1 MKPIIPRLL
10 ARLAA
15 AAACAMSLQAQ
26 AAPAP
31 AKCTFSRVAKLPLRY
46 TSPSLMITTAGSING
61 TPAELLV
68 DTGAYQTFFTRTGT
82 ERRNMPLRRTG
93 QFAFGIGGSTPIFET
108 RYTDFSAGFAR
119 APKGFMPVLG
129 DFGFTPSFD
138 GLLGSTFLLQADLE
152 ISLASKE
159 ITFFHTEHC
168 ADTYLGYWGDNVI
181 DIPFKPH
188 DELGLNPHFTVRV
201 NGKEMEAIIDTG
213 AATSSI
219 LRDAAKAAGI
229 AVDLPGLASHHSA
242 GAGARKAAS
251 WVVSARTFQIGSE
264 TVQNAELAVIDAR
277 YHDVD
282 VILGADF
289 LRAHRVLF
297 AMSQQRL
304 YFSYVGGEPFGQ
316 RRKLEPWIQAEA
328 DAGNA
333 DAQFVLSEAYRRGKL
348 VPRDD
353 TLAASWLEKAALGG
367 SPYALLSSGGAL
379 MQRGD
384 AAAAAIRLRAA
395 LDQLPAERQGALWLY
410 LARVRT
416 GQPELARQELAATFA
431 RSESDEWPKPIAD
444 FYLGKLTLE
453 KLLAQAPADSAKGRK
468 RHCQTVASVA
478 VWLLAHGQPD
488 QVKALAAGSAAVC
501 DSGEQAQDTD

>member
-1 MKPIIPRLL
+1 MKPTNFCLP

-15 AAACAMSLQAQ
+15 LVACALSLQAQ
-26 AAPAP
+26 AASAP
-31 AKCTFSRVAKLPLRY
+31 AACKFVPVAKLPLRY

-93 QFAFGIGGSTPIFET
+93 KFAFGVGGSSPIFET

-119 APKGFMPVLG
+119 VSKGFMPVLG

-138 GLLGSTFLLQADLE
+138 GLLGSTFLLQTDLE

-168 ADTYLGYWGDNVI
+168 DDTYLGYWGANVI

-188 DELGLNPHFTVRV
+188 DELGLNPHFTVLV
-201 NGKEMEAIIDTG
+201 NGKEMEAFIDTG

-229 AVDLPGLASHHSA
+229 EVELPDLPSHHST
-242 GAGARKAAS
+242 GVGTRKAPT
-251 WVVSARTFQIGSE
+251 WMVTARTFQIGAE
-264 TVQNAELAVIDAR
+264 TVQNAELAVVDMR
-277 YHDVD
+277 NHGVD

-316 RRKLEPWIQAEA
+316 RRKLEPWIKAEA

-333 DAQFVLSEAYRRGKL
+333 DAQYVLAETYSSGKL
-348 VPRDD
+348 VPRDGK
-353 TLAASWLEKAALGG
+353 LAAGWLDKAVAGG
-367 SPYALLSSGGAL
+367 SPYALLSSGFEL

-384 AAAAAIRLRAA
+384 APAAASRLRAA
-395 LDQLPAERQGALWLY
+395 LDLLPAERQGALWLY
-410 LARVRT
+410 LARVRA
-416 GQPELARQELAATFA
+416 GQPDLAAQELAATFA
-431 RSESDEWPKPIAD
+431 RGESDEWPKPIAD
-444 FYLGKLTLE
+444 FYLGKLTLD
-453 KLLAQAPADSAKGRK
+453 KLLAQAPDDGAKGRT

-478 VWLLAHGQPD
+478 LWQMAHGQAD
-488 QVKALAAGSAAVC
+488 QGKALAARSAATC
-501 DSGEQAQDTD
+501 DRGN

>member
-1 MKPIIPRLL
+1 
-10 ARLAA
+10 
-15 AAACAMSLQAQ
+15 
-26 AAPAP
+26 
-31 AKCTFSRVAKLPLRY
+31 
-46 TSPSLMITTAGSING
+46 MITTPGSING

-82 ERRNMPLRRTG
+82 ERRNMPLRRTS
-93 QFAFGIGGSTPIFET
+93 QVAFGVGGSSPIFET

-119 APKGFMPVLG
+119 APKGIMPVLG

-138 GLLGSTFLLQADLE
+138 GLLGSTFLLQTDVE

-159 ITFFHTEHC
+159 ITFFHTENC

-229 AVDLPGLASHHSA
+229 AVDQPGLATHRSA

-251 WVVSARTFQIGSE
+251 WVVSTKTFQIGGE
-264 TVQNAELAVIDAR
+264 TVQNAELAVVDSR
-277 YHDVD
+277 NYGVD

-289 LRAHRVLF
+289 LRSHRVLF

-304 YFSYVGGEPFGQ
+304 YFSYIGGEPFGQ

-333 DAQFVLSEAYRRGKL
+333 DAQFVLSEAYRRGKQ

-353 TLAASWLEKAALGG
+353 TLAASWLEKAVAGG

-379 MQRGD
+379 LQRGEF
-384 AAAAAIRLRAA
+384 AAAAIRLRAA

-410 LARVRT
+410 LARARA
-416 GQPELARQELAATFA
+416 GQSELARQELAATFA
-431 RSESDEWPKPIAD
+431 RSERDEWPKPIAD

-453 KLLAQAPADSAKGRK
+453 KLLAQAPDDGAKGRK
-468 RHCQTVASVA
+468 RHCETVGSVA
-478 VWLLAHGQPD
+478 LWQMAHGQAD
-488 QVKALAAGSAAVC
+488 QAKALAAGFTAVMRQRGESARRELRPA
-501 DSGEQAQDTD
+501 